1 MGTEIWVGRILDM
14 LVIINGL
21 LIIFLF
27 ISFGLWCMCVASARV
42 DRNNTHVDSEVYRKK
57 NVK

>member
-1 MGTEIWVGRILDM
+1 M